1 MGDHTPAI
9 GAPSLD
15 VDIERRL
22 GDFRL
27 KARFTANAGL
37 TAFFGRSGSGKTSLA
52 NAIAGLDRPDA
63 GHISVGDT
71 VLFDADAGL
80 HLPPERRRIG
90 YVFQDA
96 RLFPHMTVCGNLDY
110 GRRFVPAN
118 EPQLDFEM
126 VVDLLDLAS
135 LLERRP
141 EKLSGGEKQRVAIG
155 RALLAAPRLLL
166 MDEPLASLDDA
177 RKAEILPFIERLR
190 DHLALPIVYV
200 SHAMEEVI
208 RLADTMV
215 ILDGGETVASG
226 SVEDIM
232 SRLDLRPLTGR
243 YEAGAVLAVTVRG
256 HDAGFGLTELGFGV
270 AGSAER
276 LWVPGIDLPL
286 GSAIRMRIRARDV
299 SLSLTRP
306 TDTSILNIFEGTV
319 SEVADDD
326 GPQAEIL
333 VDIGVPIIAR
343 VTRKSIATLG
353 LKPGSKVFTM
363 IKAAAIDRHNL
374 GLAGANRRVRAD

>member
-9 GAPSLD
+9 GASSLD
-15 VDIERRL
+15 VDIERRV
-22 GDFRL
+22 GDFHLRA
-27 KARFTANAGL
+27 KFRADAGL

-71 VLFDADAGL
+71 VLFDADSGI

-90 YVFQDA
+90 YVFQES
-96 RLFPHMTVCGNLDY
+96 RLFPHMTVRGNLDY
-110 GRRFVPAN
+110 GRRFVPSN
-118 EPQLDFEM
+118 EPQHDFEM
-126 VVDLLDLAS
+126 VVDLLDLTS
-135 LLERRP
+135 LLQRHP

-215 ILDGGETVASG
+215 IIDGGATVAAG
-226 SVEDIM
+226 SVEEIM

-243 YEAGAVLAVTVRG
+243 YEAGAVLPVTVRG
-256 HDAGFGLTELGFGV
+256 HDSGFGLTELGFGE
-270 AGSAER
+270 AGLAGR
-276 LWVPGIDLPL
+276 LWVPRIDLPL

-299 SLSLTRP
+299 SLSLTKP
-306 TDTSILNIFEGTV
+306 TDTSILNIFEGTIT
-319 SEVADDD
+319 EIAADD

-343 VTRKSIATLG
+343 VTRKSIAALD
-353 LKPGSKVFTM
+353 LKPGATVFTM

-374 GLAGANRRVRAD
+374 GLAGANSRARID